1 MHSKTRENGEF
12 PRTGWVVVGASLL
25 LLISAGLELFVQQ
38 TLGQNDV
45 ATIILALTLAVWAY
59 VLGLGVFLVLT
70 VWWLVEWR
78 RVRGKRAAMSR
89 YSPLEPRSEGLEEPE
104 PEGSQFLEHD
114 DMSPIVPSRLS
125 RHSDDRN
132 KVTSSTR
139 VA

>member
-1 MHSKTRENGEF
+1 MTSKTRATSTF
-12 PRTGWVVVGASLL
+12 QRAAWVVVSLL
-25 LLISAGLELFVQQ
+25 LLISAGLPLFARQA
-38 TLGQNDV
+38 LGQVSV
-45 ATIILALTLAVWAY
+45 ATILLALYLATWSY
-59 VLGLGVFLVLT
+59 LLGLVGLLFLSVRC
-70 VWWLVEWR
+70 LVNWR
-78 RVRGKRAAMSR
+78 RVRLTRTTMS
-89 YSPLEPRSEGLEEPE
+89 PRSEGLEEPE